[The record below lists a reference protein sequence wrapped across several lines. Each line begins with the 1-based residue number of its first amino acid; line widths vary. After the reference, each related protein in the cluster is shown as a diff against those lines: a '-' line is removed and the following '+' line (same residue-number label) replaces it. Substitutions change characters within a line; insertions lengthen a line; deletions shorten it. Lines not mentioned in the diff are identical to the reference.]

1 MRAKHHRTLE
11 RVFRKPTPADIRWTD
26 TVAML
31 SAAGVEVNQR
41 AGSRV
46 LLKKGAERMV
56 IHRPHPEPEIGK
68 ATVRDIAAFL
78 ETAGI
83 KP

>member
-1 MRAKHHRTLE
+1 MLE
-11 RVFRKPTPADIRWTD
+11 A
-26 TVAML
+26 
-31 SAAGVEVNQR
+31 VEVEVSQR

-46 LLKKGAERMV
+46 LLRKGTERIV
-56 IHRPHPEPEIGK
+56 IHRPHSERETGR

-78 ETAGI
+78 ETLGV